1 MGTGLLQ
8 IVFNGILLGGIYAL
22 ISMGLTLIF
31 GVMNVVNFAHGE
43 FLMISMY
50 MAFWLHYFWGIHPYV
65 SLVVVIPAMFM
76 IGLITQKG
84 LVQRLVEAGHFAQVF
99 VTVGLGMALQ
109 NGALFL
115 WSADFRGVHTEIAVQ
130 SFNVAGC
137 KVSMSRFVVLAI
149 SVLVMLG
156 LLIFLKRTRTGMAMR
171 ATSQNRRAAWLM
183 GINVNRIYVLAFGMG
198 SLCVGIA
205 GSMLVP
211 VYSVFPTV
219 GSYFVLIAFVVVVL
233 GGMGDLI
240 GAFIAG
246 IIVGLIETIGGYLIA
261 PRLGALCVFIL
272 FVLILLLMPSGIKFR
287 MQSKSLRLPTN

>member
-1 MGTGLLQ
+1 MLTGPLQ

-22 ISMGLTLIF
+22 IAMGLTLIF

-50 MAFWLHYFWGIHPYV
+50 MAFWLHFFWGIHPYV
-65 SLVVVIPAMFM
+65 SLVAVIPAMFV

-99 VTVGLGMALQ
+99 VTVGLGMAMQ

-115 WSADFRGVHTEIAVQ
+115 WSADFRGVHTEIGVQ
-130 SFNVAGC
+130 SFTIGGC
-137 KVSMSRFVVLAI
+137 KISMSRFIVLAI
-149 SVLVMLG
+149 SVLVMVG
-156 LLIFLKRTRTGMAMR
+156 LLLFLKKTRTGMAMR

-183 GINVNRIYVLAFGMG
+183 GININRIYMIAFGIG

-219 GSYFVLIAFVVVVL
+219 GTYFVLIAFVVVVL

-272 FVLILLLMPSGIKFR
+272 FILILLFMPSGIKVR
-287 MQSKSLRLPTN
+287 IKTKSFEIPEK